1 MSNNNLSPP
10 SHSDEVKISFPKEHV
25 VLLAMN
31 RPKSLNAMWHVME
44 GDLEKLL
51 NWFEG
56 ESSLWFVLDILAGE
70 RPFTVVKGGDYHG
83 PWPSILCRCRSESV
97 HDLLG

>member
-1 MSNNNLSPP
+1 MSNNDLSPP

-56 ESSLWFVLDILAGE
+56 EPSLWSVLDIFGCW
-70 RPFTVVKGGDYHG
+70 RTFFHSCQG
-83 PWPSILCRCRSESV
+83 WR
-97 HDLLG
+97 LLQAMDKHSALVPI